1 MGKGTD
7 KLYVTHSEHAAGP
20 GYVCLAIV
28 LIGAKRYTG
37 SEFKRLPFYCCSLS
51 LQPFEHPVCTRDGMI
66 FDLMNII
73 PWLKK
78 HGKNPV
84 SGEALEPKDLIKLNF
99 HKNASD
105 EYHCPITFKVF
116 TENTHIVAVK
126 PSGNVYSYEAVERL
140 NIKTKNWADL
150 MTDEPFKRK
159 DIITLQDPHDILA
172 RNISAFYHVKNDIAP
187 VVSEAKRKKEADVGF
202 KINAMGATDK
212 VLKAVAAESAAK
224 VATASSGSG
233 AGKSS
238 AAPVAL
244 TPSFVS
250 RDKKQYNSAHYSN
263 GAAAS
268 SLTSTA
274 VPVVQANP
282 SALID
287 ELEYMFERVKDKGYA
302 QVSTNFGNINL
313 ELFCADAPRACYN
326 MIMLAKKGYY
336 DGCSFH
342 RSIKNFMLQGG
353 DPTGTGRGGESIFG
367 KPFED
372 EFKNGSLSHEGRGV
386 LSMANK
392 GKNTNTSQF
401 FITYRSC
408 PHLNKKHTIFG
419 KLVGGGDV
427 LTAIEKVPTDVN
439 DKPEVDVLILK
450 FTILV
455 DPFETF
461 KEDLEKTLA
470 AEKRKKERKEGG
482 GAVSDAAVGK
492 YIGAGGVSK
501 RKADDGMGID
511 WVAAGGAPVAGGGAS
526 KKKSKG
532 AGGFGDFSNF

>member
-20 GYVCLAIV
+20 G
-28 LIGAKRYTG
+28 GAKRYTG

-66 FDLMNII
+66 FDLLNII

-84 SGEALEPKDLIKLNF
+84 SGEALEAKELIKLNF
-99 HKNASD
+99 FQNAAD

-116 TENTHIVAVK
+116 NENTHIVAVK

-140 NIKTKNWADL
+140 NIKTKNWVDL

-187 VVSEAKRKKEADVGF
+187 VISDAKRKKEADVGF

-212 VLKAVAAESAAK
+212 VLKAVAAKSAAN
-224 VATASSGSG
+224 
-233 AGKSS
+233 
-238 AAPVAL
+238 AAPVDSSSAGSAAALPSL

-250 RDKKQYNSAHYSN
+250 RDKKQYNAAHYSN

-302 QVSTNFGNINL
+302 QVKTNFGNINL
-313 ELFCADAPRACYN
+313 ELFCDDAPRACYN

-342 RSIKNFMLQGG
+342 RSIKGG

-372 EFKNGSLSHEGRGV
+372 EFKNGSLSHSGRGV

-408 PHLNKKHTIFG
+408 QHLDRKHTIFG

-427 LTAIEKVPTDVN
+427 LTAIEKIPTNAN
-439 DKPEVDVLILK
+439 DKPEVDILILK

-455 DPFETF
+455 DPFEAF
-461 KEDLEKTLA
+461 KEELEKTLA

-482 GAVSDAAVGK
+482 GAADAAVGK
-492 YIGAGGVSK
+492 YIGPGGVSK

-511 WVAAGGAPVAGGGAS
+511 WGAAAPVALGNGGG
-526 KKKSKG
+526 KKKSK

>member
-20 GYVCLAIV
+20 G
-28 LIGAKRYTG
+28 GAKRYTG

-116 TENTHIVAVK
+116 TENTHIVAIK

-159 DIITLQDPHDILA
+159 DVITLQDPHDILA

-187 VVSEAKRKKEADVGF
+187 VISEAKRKKEADVGF

-224 VATASSGSG
+224 VAAASSASG
-233 AGKSS
+233 AGTPA

-250 RDKKQYNSAHYSN
+250 RDKKQYNAAHYSN

-274 VPVVQANP
+274 VTVVQANP

-302 QVSTNFGNINL
+302 QVRTNFGNINL

-427 LTAIEKVPTDVN
+427 LTAIENVSTDAN
-439 DKPEVDVLILK
+439 DKPEVDILILK

-482 GAVSDAAVGK
+482 GAVADATVGK
-492 YIGAGGVSK
+492 YMGAGGVSK

-511 WVAAGGAPVAGGGAS
+511 WGVAGGAPVAGGGGS

-532 AGGFGDFSNF
+532 SGGFGDFSNF